1 MTVVIEWLVGE
12 NLMLELVEVEEGD
25 TVYSVK
31 QMIFEK
37 LAIEPAQQELS
48 FQDQMMENDE
58 TMASYNIKEGSII
71 HLAVIESGED
81 FQGMPGGGEHGGGS

>member
-1 MTVVIEWLVGE
+1 MPINKMTVVIEWLVGE

-58 TMASYNIKEGSII
+58 TMATYNIKEGSII

-81 FQGMPGGGEHGGGS
+81 FMGEHGGGS